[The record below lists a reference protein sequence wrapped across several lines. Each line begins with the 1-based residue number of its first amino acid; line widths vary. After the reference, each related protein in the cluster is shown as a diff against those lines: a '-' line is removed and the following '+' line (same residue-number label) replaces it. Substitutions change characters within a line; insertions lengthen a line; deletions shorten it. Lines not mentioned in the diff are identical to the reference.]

1 MAICAERDRLM
12 EAALHS
18 AESYSSSAL
27 SAIAVNIDTA
37 PKGRYEELVA
47 RIERERLD
55 LEEKHHQLDA
65 HRLAHG
71 C

>member
-18 AESYSSSAL
+18 AASYSSAL
-27 SAIAVNIDTA
+27 SSLAGYLGTV
-37 PKGRYEELVA
+37 PSEHHQELAAGV
-47 RIERERLD
+47 ERERLD
-55 LEEKHHQLDA
+55 LEEKHYQLAA